1 MIVTGET
8 LINPPYSFLE
18 HPKPEVT
25 IRSKDGS
32 TSSSYTHLIKQILYS
47 KPGCLSSFW
56 SNFLK
61 DHFSSVQSLSHVRLF
76 ATPWIAALQASLSI
90 TNSRS
95 SLKLMSIESVIPSS
109 HIILC
114 RPLFLLPL
122 IPPSIRVFSNE
133 STLCMRWPKYW
144 SFSFSIIPSKEHPEL
159 IFRMD
164 WSPLEC
170 TRWISLQSKGL
181 SRVFSNTTVQKH
193 QFFGAQFSSQSNS
206 HIHTWLLE
214 KLVGIISDLDS
225 SLFPW
230 F

>member
-1 MIVTGET
+1 MCQESDPLKNRNYMIVTGET

-95 SLKLMSIESVIPSS
+95 SLKLMSIESVMDRETWRAAIHGVAKSQTQLS
-109 HIILC
+109 YWTELSALILT
-114 RPLFLLPL
+114 
-122 IPPSIRVFSNE
+122 
-133 STLCMRWPKYW
+133 TL
-144 SFSFSIIPSKEHPEL
+144 
-159 IFRMD
+159 
-164 WSPLEC
+164 
-170 TRWISLQSKGL
+170 
-181 SRVFSNTTVQKH
+181 
-193 QFFGAQFSSQSNS
+193 
-206 HIHTWLLE
+206 
-214 KLVGIISDLDS
+214 
-225 SLFPW
+225 
-230 F
+230 